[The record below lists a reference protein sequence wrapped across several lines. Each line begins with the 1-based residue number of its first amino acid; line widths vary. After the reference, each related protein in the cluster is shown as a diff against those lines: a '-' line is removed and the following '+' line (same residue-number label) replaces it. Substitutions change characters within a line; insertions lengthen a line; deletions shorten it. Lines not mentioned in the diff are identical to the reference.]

1 MRNARMILA
10 IGIAVL
16 AVGACNKQQQQQ
28 QPKDQNIAIDADVPD
43 SGMAGNAQIETLPA
57 DESST
62 TPSNQLQN
70 GYDNPDVNDLGTS
83 NSE

>member
-1 MRNARMILA
+1 MILA

-16 AVGACNKQQQQQ
+16 AVGACNKQQQQ
-28 QPKDQNIAIDADVPD
+28 PKDQNIAIDADVPD
-43 SGMAGNAQIETLPA
+43 NGMAGNAQIETLPA
-57 DESST
+57 DESSA

-83 NSE
+83 NAE

>member
-1 MRNARMILA
+1 MILA

-16 AVGACNKQQQQQ
+16 AVGACNKQQQQ
-28 QPKDQNIAIDADVPD
+28 PKDQNIAIDAGVPD
-43 SGMAGNAQIETLPA
+43 NGMAGNAQIETLPA

-83 NSE
+83 NAE

>member
-1 MRNARMILA
+1 MRNARTILA
-10 IGIAVL
+10 IGIAAL
-16 AVGACNKQQQQQ
+16 AIGACNKQQQA
-28 QPKDQNIAIDADVPD
+28 KDQNIAVDAGVPD
-43 SGMAGNAQIETLPA
+43 NGIAGNAQIETLPP

>member
-1 MRNARMILA
+1 MRNARTTLA
-10 IGIAVL
+10 IGIAAL
-16 AVGACNKQQQQQ
+16 ALGACQKQQQAQ
-28 QPKDQNIAIDADVPD
+28 DQNIAIDADVPD
-43 SGMAGNAQIETLPA
+43 NQMAGNADIETLPA

-70 GYDNPDVNDLGTS
+70 GFDNPDVNETGTS

>member
-1 MRNARMILA
+1 MRNARTILA
-10 IGIAVL
+10 IGIVVL
-16 AVGACNKQQQQQ
+16 AIGACNKQQ
-28 QPKDQNIAIDADVPD
+28 QPKDQNIAIDAGVPD
-43 SGMAGNAQIETLPA
+43 NGMAGNAQIETLPA

>member
-1 MRNARMILA
+1 MRNAKLIVALGILTL
-10 IGIAVL
+10 V
-16 AVGACNKQQQQQ
+16 ACNKQP
-28 QPKDQNIAIDADVPD
+28 QPQDQNISMDADVPD
-43 SGMAGNAQIETLPA
+43 NQMAGNADIETLPA

-70 GYDNPDVNDLGTS
+70 GYDNPDVNDTGTT